1 MKPCNHSTYSNILFM
16 SKIYYVFILFFCVT
30 WTVLQAQTPPDKRLF
45 QSGKLTNN
53 VVVKNAN
60 SINTAELEFSPVFY
74 QTGLVY
80 VSSRFTE
87 GPKDKKIGETFF
99 ELFFSDTDRNGIPLK
114 PEVFSL
120 EINSQKHEGPVTFN
134 EDFNE
139 IYFTRNSDV
148 PSTKRGAN
156 GKFKNMQQIYQAKKG
171 LYDWKDVK
179 KLAFNND
186 NYHCMHPS
194 LSADGQQLYFT
205 SDMPGGFGGTD
216 IYVSIKKGDRWSRP
230 QNLGAAVNSERNDAF
245 PFIHESGTLFF
256 SSSRQPGFGG
266 FDIYKIDLLDTKAK
280 VENLSTPFN
289 SSADDLGFILNQ
301 DGTRGYFASNREG
314 GFGKD
319 DIYMFEAP
327 EGLQGLETPNQIPYR
342 IIAYDDVTQERIP
355 QASVRIFERAA
366 DGFIEG
372 DNLYDV
378 QLLPSED
385 GEMVMKLVR
394 KKEAD
399 LGKPLFV
406 TDASGEVS
414 SVIAEGKNYI
424 VLVSK
429 EGYKSGEVVFSSMNA
444 SGYQTIEVPLSP
456 ISCLTLSGKTLNNS
470 YNASIPGTFVE
481 VTNLCDNT
489 TQSVRT
495 NVQGEFEFCIPRG
508 CQFTITGQKEGY
520 KMAKTEVS
528 TVSIRGNRSLQVDLS
543 LEIENASTISNND
556 NIMNEPIKAGT
567 VIVLENIYYDFN
579 KSSIRTG
586 AARELD
592 AVLNM
597 MAQYPSLEIEL
608 IAHTDSRGKSRYNLD
623 LSLRRAESAKSYLT
637 SRGIAAR
644 RIKTFGYG
652 ESNPRNHCADG
663 VECTEEEHQYNR
675 RTEVKIVKI
684 DEGVDVK
691 YKDDGPEIIDA
702 KN

>member
-1 MKPCNHSTYSNILFM
+1 MN
-16 SKIYYVFILFFCVT
+16 KIYLAFILVFGMS
-30 WTVLQAQTPPDKRLF
+30 WTALQAQNPPEKKLF
-45 QSGKLTNN
+45 QAGKLTNN

-60 SINTAELEFSPVFY
+60 LINTTELEFSPVFY

-87 GPKDKKIGETFF
+87 GPKDKNIGETFF

-134 EDFNE
+134 EEFNE

-148 PSTKRGAN
+148 PSTKKGAN
-156 GKFKNMQQIYQAKKG
+156 GKFKNMQQIYTAKKG
-171 LYDWKDVK
+171 LYDWKEVK
-179 KLAFNND
+179 KLSFNND

-194 LSADGQQLYFT
+194 LSLDGQQLYFT
-205 SDMPGGFGGTD
+205 SDMPGGYGGTD
-216 IYVSIKKGDRWSRP
+216 IYVSTKKGNSWSKP
-230 QNLGAAVNSERNDAF
+230 QNLGAKVNSERNDAF

-266 FDIYKIDLLDTKAK
+266 FDVYKIDLLDTNAEL
-280 VENLSTPFN
+280 ENLGTPFN
-289 SSADDLGFILNQ
+289 SSADDLGFIINK

-319 DIYMFEAP
+319 DIFMFEAP
-327 EGLQGLETPNQIPYR
+327 EGIQGVETPDKIPYR
-342 IIAYDDVTQERIP
+342 IVAYDDVSQERIP

-378 QLLPSED
+378 QLLPSDD
-385 GEMVMKLVR
+385 GEMVMKLIR
-394 KKEAD
+394 KKETE

-414 SVIAEGKNYI
+414 SVIAQGKNYI

-429 EGYKSGEVVFSSMNA
+429 EGYTSGEVVFSTMNA
-444 SGYQTIEVPLSP
+444 SDFQTIEVPLSP
-456 ISCLTLSGKTLNNS
+456 ISCMTLTGKALSNP
-470 YNASIPGTFVE
+470 YNLSIPGTLIK

-489 TQSVRT
+489 VESVRT
-495 NVQGEFEFCIPRG
+495 NVQGEFEFCLPRG
-508 CQFTITGQKEGY
+508 CEFNVTGEKEGY
-520 KMAKTEVS
+520 KMGSTNISTE
-528 TVSIRGNRSLQVDLS
+528 SIRGNRSLQADVKLD
-543 LEIENASTISNND
+543 IENENVIAGND
-556 NIMNEPIKAGT
+556 NALNEPIKAGT

-579 KSSIRTG
+579 KSAIRTG

-592 AVLNM
+592 AILNLM
-597 MAQYPSLEIEL
+597 QQYPNMEIEM
-608 IAHTDSRGKSRYNLD
+608 IAHTDSRGKSKYNLD

-637 SRGIAAR
+637 NRSIAPN

-652 ESNPRNHCADG
+652 EANPRNHCSDG
-663 VECTEEEHQYNR
+663 VECSEEEHQYNR

-684 DEGVDVK
+684 DQGIDVK
-691 YKDDGPEIIDA
+691 YKDDGPEVIDP